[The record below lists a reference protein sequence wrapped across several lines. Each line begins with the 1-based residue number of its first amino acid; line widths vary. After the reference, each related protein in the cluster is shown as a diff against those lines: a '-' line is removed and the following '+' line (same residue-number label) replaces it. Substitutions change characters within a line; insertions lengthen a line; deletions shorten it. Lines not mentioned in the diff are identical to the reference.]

1 MTITRRSTVGAAFAA
16 VALPSALIPSMA
28 RAAQPLA
35 TAQAPAFFRYR
46 VGDLQVTAINDG
58 VYVRPSEGLVP
69 NAPPGGL
76 QQALADR
83 FLPTDKVTISFTTLV
98 VNTGSKLVLLDTSNG
113 DLGAPTSGT
122 WLANFR
128 AAGFDPANVDAVV
141 ISHFHGDHINGLRMK
156 DGTARFPRAE
166 IMVPAMEWAFWTD
179 DAKMAQAPA
188 GLKSTF
194 DNTRRVFG
202 PIANDVTRYEWDKEI
217 LPGITAVDAHGHTPG
232 HTAFAITS
240 GAGRLLA
247 MSDTT
252 NDPNIFARNPEWSA
266 IFDQDGPE
274 AIKARRRM
282 LDMAAA
288 ERMQVS
294 FYHAPFPATGFIAR
308 EGNGYALVP
317 AAWCP
322 EV

>member
-1 MTITRRSTVGAAFAA
+1 MTITRRSAVGAALAA
-16 VALPSALIPSMA
+16 VAAPAASIASIA

-35 TAQAPAFFRYR
+35 TAQAPGFFRYR
-46 VGDLQVTAINDG
+46 VGDLQLTAINDG
-58 VYVRPSEGLVP
+58 VFVRPSEGLVP
-69 NAPPGGL
+69 NAPAGGL

-98 VNTGSKLVLLDTSNG
+98 INTGSKLVLLDTGNG
-113 DLGAPTSGT
+113 DSGAPTTGA

-141 ISHFHGDHINGLRMK
+141 ISHFHADHINGLRMK

-188 GLKSTF
+188 GLRGTF

-202 PIANDVTRYEWDKEI
+202 PIASDVTRYEWDREI

-232 HTAFAITS
+232 HTAFALAS
-240 GAGRLLA
+240 GAGRLLV

-252 NDPNIFARNPEWSA
+252 NDPNIFARHPEWSA
-266 IFDQDGPE
+266 VFDQDGPE

-282 LDMAAA
+282 LDLAAA

-308 EGNGYALVP
+308 EGNGYALIP
-317 AAWCP
+317 ATWHP

>member
-1 MTITRRSTVGAAFAA
+1 
-16 VALPSALIPSMA
+16 MA

-58 VYVRPSEGLVP
+58 VFVRPSEGLVP

-76 QQALADR
+76 QQVLADR

-98 VNTGSKLVLLDTSNG
+98 VNTGSKLVLLDTGNG
-113 DLGAPTSGT
+113 DLAAPTSGT

-166 IMVPAMEWAFWTD
+166 IMVPAVEWAFWTD

-188 GLKSTF
+188 GLRGTF

-202 PIANDVTRYEWDKEI
+202 PIANDVTRYDWDKEI

-240 GAGRLLA
+240 GSGRLLV

-266 IFDQDGPE
+266 VFDQDGPE

-282 LDMAAA
+282 LDLAAA

-308 EGNGYALVP
+308 EGNGYALIP
-317 AAWCP
+317 ATWRP

>member
-1 MTITRRSTVGAAFAA
+1 MSVTRRSAIGAGLAA
-16 VALPSALIPSMA
+16 AALPSALFSATA

-35 TAQAPAFFRYR
+35 IAQAPAFFRYR

-98 VNTGSKLVLLDTSNG
+98 VNTGTKLVLLDTGNG
-113 DLGAPTSGT
+113 DLAAPTSGT

-128 AAGFDPANVDAVV
+128 AAGFDPANVDTVI

-166 IMVPAMEWAFWTD
+166 VMVPAPEWAFWMD
-179 DAKMAQAPA
+179 DGNMSQASA
-188 GLKSTF
+188 GLKGTF
-194 DNTRRVFG
+194 DNSRRVFG
-202 PIANDVTRYEWDKEI
+202 PMAKDVTRYEWGKEI
-217 LPGITAVDAHGHTPG
+217 APGITEVDAHGHTPG
-232 HTAFAITS
+232 HTAFAIASGTS
-240 GAGRLLA
+240 RLMAL
-247 MSDTT
+247 SDTT

-266 IFDQDGPE
+266 VFDQDGPE

-282 LDMAAA
+282 LDLAAA

-308 EGNGYALVP
+308 EGNGYALIP
-317 AAWCP
+317 ATWRP
-322 EV
+322 DV